1 MLPTFSPNAV
11 FLLATLFLFSQ
22 NVFSQENRPFRHSNE
37 IGVDFSPF
45 LRVESGVSVLYKHA
59 LGKTDVEAKKRY
71 ALRLLLGYYEDTYG
85 SSWLVSQIGDTE
97 YWRENSGRSK
107 HRFLN
112 AGAEMQLRRKNF
124 RIHLGADAGYRRWT
138 SLGKSQDITRVPGMS
153 VVTERS
159 DVETKANVFQASI
172 LGGISYFFS
181 PRFSVGMEA
190 NLSAALELSKTQYP
204 QNGVATRTDEGAL
217 LEIDT
222 RLFRLLYLS
231 YHFGSTA
238 KKTEPTR

>member
-1 MLPTFSPNAV
+1 MLPSFSPSAV
-11 FLLATLFLFSQ
+11 FLLAALFLFTQ
-22 NVFSQENRPFRHSNE
+22 KLFSQENRPFRHSNE
-37 IGVDFSPF
+37 IGVDFAPF

-59 LGKTDVEAKKRY
+59 LGKKDVEAKKRY
-71 ALRLLLGYYEDTYG
+71 ALRFLLGYYEDTYG
-85 SSWLVSQIGDTE
+85 SSRLVSQIGDTE
-97 YWRENSGRSK
+97 YWRESSGRSK

-124 RIHLGADAGYRRWT
+124 RIHVGADAGYRRWT

-153 VVTERS
+153 FITERS
-159 DVETKANVFQASI
+159 DAETKANVFQASI

-190 NLSAALELSKTQYP
+190 NISAALEFSKTQYP
-204 QNGVATRTDEGAL
+204 QTGVATRTDAGTL

-231 YHFGSTA
+231 YHFGSNA
-238 KKTEPTR
+238 KKPEPTR